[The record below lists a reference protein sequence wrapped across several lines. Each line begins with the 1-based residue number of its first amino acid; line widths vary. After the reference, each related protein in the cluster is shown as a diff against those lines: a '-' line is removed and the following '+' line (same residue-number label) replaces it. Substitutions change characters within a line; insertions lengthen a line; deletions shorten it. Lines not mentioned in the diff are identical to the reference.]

1 MLNLIRSE
9 VYKFFKGKMF
19 YITFGAFI
27 IISLLHSIEYLI
39 VQGRINNPST
49 ALVQVEYLKSYV
61 SSGAFWG
68 KNAPYTLLANIS
80 YWFIAIAVFASGIIV
95 SEFSTGTIKNI
106 ISSGKRRVDI
116 YFSKLLTLCLGSLIL
131 LVTVTI
137 ATCTSAAIVDGW
149 GGAFSF
155 DSLVPIIRTAGLEAV
170 MFLAIASFMMMIAI
184 LVRNPVATIVLG
196 FIFPIGLLV
205 LERLFN
211 LVDSLKFLIDYLP
224 SRLMAAVA
232 VVNPKGDDIG
242 LTLWVGIGFIV
253 VSTAI
258 GLYTFMKRDINIQ
271 NG

>member
-1 MLNLIRSE
+1 MFNLIRSE

-27 IISLLHSIEYLI
+27 FISVFHSIEYLI
-39 VQGRINNPST
+39 IQGRINNPST
-49 ALVQVEYLKSYV
+49 ALVQVEYLKSFV

-68 KNAPYTLLANIS
+68 KNAPYVLLSNIA
-80 YWFIAIAVFASGIIV
+80 YWYIAISVLVSGIVV

-106 ISSGKRRVDI
+106 ISSGKRRIDI
-116 YFSKLLTLCLGSLIL
+116 YFSKLLTLSLGSLIL

-137 ATCTSAAIVDGW
+137 ATCTSATIVDGW
-149 GGAFSF
+149 GGAFTF

-184 LVRNPVATIVLG
+184 LVRNPIATIALG
-196 FIFPIGLLV
+196 FIFPIGLMV
-205 LERLFN
+205 LERLCN
-211 LVDSLKFLIDYLP
+211 LVDSMKFLLDYFP
-224 SRLMAAVA
+224 SRLMSAVA
-232 VVNPKGDDIG
+232 VPNPEGYNIG
-242 LTLWVGIGFIV
+242 LTLWVGIGFII

-258 GLYTFMKRDINIQ
+258 GLFTFLKRDINIQ